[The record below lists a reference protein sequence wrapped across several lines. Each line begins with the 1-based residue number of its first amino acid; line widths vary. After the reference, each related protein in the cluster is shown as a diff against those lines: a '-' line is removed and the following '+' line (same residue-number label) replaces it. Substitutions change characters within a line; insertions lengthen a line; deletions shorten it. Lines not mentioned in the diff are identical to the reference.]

1 MLFKETMSRMISS
14 QQTDAEKDLEKNVS
28 SRKEKVQDH
37 EGPLHTEPRQAGKV
51 RDVIHRPQRN

>member
-37 EGPLHTEPRQAGKV
+37 EGPLHTESR
-51 RDVIHRPQRN
+51 